1 MSKIDTILSQL
12 DAISKNPRKAMED
25 FKAKTGKGA
34 VGILPIYA
42 PEEIVYATG
51 YLPIGIWGATK
62 KQILKATTN
71 LPAFA
76 CSIMQSIMELELN
89 GTYDDLAAVI
99 ISSPCDTLK
108 CFGQK
113 WKGKSPVIQFAHSQN
128 RDMEAS
134 NVYMV
139 GEYKC
144 IKEKLENILG
154 VTITDDAINAAI
166 DVYNENRAV
175 MRLFSDVAAMYPQV
189 ITPVKRHAVIKAR
202 QFMDKAEHTKMVRE
216 LICELMKQPVV
227 PFKGKKVVLTGI
239 QAEPDE
245 LLNIFEEFGIAVV
258 ADDLAQESRQFRTDV
273 PAGNDPLYRLAKQWQ
288 NVTACALA
296 IDRDKPRGKFIVD
309 LVKEH
314 GADAV
319 IVCMMKFC
327 DPEEYDYP
335 ILLEDF
341 EKANVKNLKIEID
354 QQSESLEQIR
364 TRVQSFVEM
373 M

>member
-1 MSKIDTILSQL
+1 
-12 DAISKNPRKAMED
+12 
-25 FKAKTGKGA
+25 
-34 VGILPIYA
+34 
-42 PEEIVYATG
+42 
-51 YLPIGIWGATK
+51 
-62 KQILKATTN
+62 
-71 LPAFA
+71 
-76 CSIMQSIMELELN
+76 
-89 GTYDDLAAVI
+89 
-99 ISSPCDTLK
+99 
-108 CFGQK
+108 
-113 WKGKSPVIQFAHSQN
+113 
-128 RDMEAS
+128 MEAS

-216 LICELMKQPVV
+216 LICELMQQPVV